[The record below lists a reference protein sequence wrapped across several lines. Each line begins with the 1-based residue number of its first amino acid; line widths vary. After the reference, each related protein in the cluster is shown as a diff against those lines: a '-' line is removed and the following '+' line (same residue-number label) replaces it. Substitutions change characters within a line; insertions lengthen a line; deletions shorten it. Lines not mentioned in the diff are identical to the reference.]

1 MSEAFEFTQQPEEQP
16 APQPQEG
23 PENGTGP
30 EGENAP
36 EEQEKKPPEDV
47 FYWLNALTTALVCLV
62 IVFTFFGRL
71 TRVDG
76 PSMENT
82 LHDGQLLLVQSLG
95 YEPEQGDIV
104 VLNKTTV
111 EHLGGVAIVKR
122 VIATG
127 GQTVDIDFNSGT
139 VYVDGVAL
147 EEDYIAERT
156 YSAEGLSFPVTLEE
170 GEIFVMGDNRN
181 HSTDSRSTMLGV
193 IDERY
198 VVGKAVFL
206 LFPGKT
212 AQYLGELPGSGKRDF
227 GRIGVIA

>member
-16 APQPQEG
+16 PPAPG
-23 PENGTGP
+23 GA
-30 EGENAP
+30 GERDRAGGETAP

-76 PSMENT
+76 SSMENT

-127 GQTVDIDFNSGT
+127 GQTVDIDYAANS
-139 VYVDGVAL
+139 VYVDGERL
-147 EEDYIAERT
+147 DEPYIKEAMLDVTQTDPYRT
-156 YSAEGLSFPVTLEE
+156 QTHIEVPEGS
-170 GEIFVMGDNRN
+170 IFVMGDNRN
-181 HSTDSRSTMLGV
+181 NSDDSRDSRIGC
-193 IDERY
+193 IDEDY
-198 VVGKAVFL
+198 VLGKAFFSI
-206 LFPGKT
+206 FPFDT
-212 AQYLGELPGSGKRDF
+212 F
-227 GRIGVIA
+227 GPME

>member
-23 PENGTGP
+23 PENGTAP

-127 GQTVDIDFNSGT
+127 GQTVDIDYATNS
-139 VYVDGVAL
+139 VYVDGERL
-147 EEDYIAERT
+147 DEPYIKEVMQDVTQTGPYRT
-156 YSAEGLSFPVTLEE
+156 QTHIEVPEGS
-170 GEIFVMGDNRN
+170 IFVMGDNRN
-181 HSTDSRSTMLGV
+181 HSVDSRSSRFSAR
-193 IDERY
+193 ERAAETP
-198 VVGKAVFL
+198 KSSF
-206 LFPGKT
+206 T
-212 AQYLGELPGSGKRDF
+212 SGAKVWTNRNSS
-227 GRIGVIA
+227 

>member
-16 APQPQEG
+16 TPQPQEG
-23 PENGTGP
+23 PENGTAP

-127 GQTVDIDFNSGT
+127 GQTVDIDYDAGT
-139 VYVDGVAL
+139 VAVDGQVLDEPYIL
-147 EEDYIAERT
+147 EEMLWPSSSHMQETHFEVPED
-156 YSAEGLSFPVTLEE
+156 S
-170 GEIFVMGDNRN
+170 IFVMGDNRN
-181 HSTDSRSTMLGV
+181 GSSDSRDPSLGV
-193 IDERY
+193 VDVRCVI
-198 VVGKAVFL
+198 GQAVMV
-206 LFPGKT
+206 LFPF
-212 AQYLGELPGSGKRDF
+212 SDF
-227 GRIGVIA
+227 GSL

>member
-76 PSMENT
+76 PSMERI
-82 LHDGQLLLVQSLG
+82 
-95 YEPEQGDIV
+95 PC
-104 VLNKTTV
+104 
-111 EHLGGVAIVKR
+111 
-122 VIATG
+122 
-127 GQTVDIDFNSGT
+127 
-139 VYVDGVAL
+139 
-147 EEDYIAERT
+147 
-156 YSAEGLSFPVTLEE
+156 
-170 GEIFVMGDNRN
+170 M
-181 HSTDSRSTMLGV
+181 TDSCCWSSLWAMSPSRGTLWC
-193 IDERY
+193 
-198 VVGKAVFL
+198 
-206 LFPGKT
+206 
-212 AQYLGELPGSGKRDF
+212 
-227 GRIGVIA
+227 

>member
-1 MSEAFEFTQQPEEQP
+1 MSEAFEFNQQPEEQP
-16 APQPQEG
+16 VPQPQES
-23 PENGTGP
+23 PENGTAP

-76 PSMENT
+76 NSMTNT
-82 LHDGQLLLVQSLG
+82 LQNGQLLLVRSLG

-111 EHLGGVAIVKR
+111 EHLNGVAIVKR

-127 GQTVDIDFNSGT
+127 GQTVDIDYAANS
-139 VYVDGVAL
+139 VYVDGERL
-147 EEDYIAERT
+147 DESYIKEPMADMTGDPLYAQTRFEVP
-156 YSAEGLSFPVTLEE
+156 EGS
-170 GEIFVMGDNRN
+170 IFVMGDNRN
-181 HSTDSRSTMLGV
+181 GSDDSRDARIGF
-193 IDERY
+193 IDEDY
-198 VVGKAVFL
+198 VLGKAVFSI
-206 LFPGKT
+206 FPFST
-212 AQYLGELPGSGKRDF
+212 F
-227 GRIGVIA
+227 GALDHG